1 MLIVFSI
8 TFPIYAA
15 IAIGYVVVQ
24 RGWFAPSD
32 MRVLGQYV
40 LNIALPALLFHA
52 VASRD
57 LSEVFH
63 LGYMLTYLLGGLATI
78 VISFLWFTFTGAQ
91 SQPRAV
97 AVMGSVC
104 PNSGFVGYPVVFLAF
119 PDQAGVILALNFLIE
134 NILLV
139 PICLVLVDLSKDRG
153 DVSILRRLGGVFWG
167 ILKRPMVI
175 ALLSG
180 LVFSLAQIPIP
191 AAVNQL
197 LNMLAASASALALVV
212 IGGTLVGLPLKGNR
226 AFAAQIAAGKLV
238 VHPALVAITA
248 GGLVAL
254 GLVALPPELHVAVI
268 LSAAMPMFGVY
279 TVFAQEQGQEGIASI
294 AMLMA
299 TSLAFVTLSALLL
312 WLT

>member
-15 IAIGYVVVQ
+15 MVIGYVVV
-24 RGWFAPSD
+24 RKGWFAPSD

-57 LSEVFH
+57 LSDVFH
-63 LGYMLTYLLGGLATI
+63 PGYMLAYLLGGLAAI
-78 VISFLWFTFTGAQ
+78 AVSYLWFTVTGAA
-91 SQPRAV
+91 SQRRAV

-104 PNSGFVGYPVVFLAF
+104 PNSGFVGYPVMLLAF

-134 NILLV
+134 NIVLI
-139 PICLVLVDLSKDRG
+139 PICLVLMDLAAERG
-153 DVSILRRLGGVFWG
+153 DMSIPRRLGGIFWG

-175 ALLSG
+175 ALLLG
-180 LVFSLAQIPIP
+180 LGVSLLQLPVP
-191 AAVNQL
+191 AAVTQL
-197 LNMLAASASALALVV
+197 LSMLAASASALALVV
-212 IGGTLVGLPLKGNR
+212 IGGALVGLPLKGNR
-226 AFAAQIAAGKLV
+226 AFATQIAASKLV
-238 VHPALVAITA
+238 LHPALVAVA
-248 GGLVAL
+248 ASGLVAL
-254 GLVALPPELHVAVI
+254 GLVALPPDLHAAVI
-268 LSAAMPMFGVY
+268 LSAAMPMFGIY

-294 AMLMA
+294 AMLAA

-312 WLT
+312 WLV